1 MHAPVRTVDV
11 AVIGGG
17 PAGLAAGY
25 FLRLAGAD
33 CVILDGQRDPGGFWN
48 GRRNDYWDSLRL
60 LSSAEHSSLPG
71 WPMPREPG
79 QDRPS
84 AQHVADYLTEYE
96 RRHDLPVRRPVTVSG
111 VHRAGGELEVAG
123 STGTWLARHVV
134 SATGTWRRPHT
145 PDHPGRGLFEG
156 RQLHTVDYRRPEEF
170 AGQRVVVVGSGN
182 SAAQL
187 LAELSGVAA
196 TMWVTRRPP
205 RFMTDDVYG
214 RVLRDTATGR
224 VQDRSAA
231 SLDDIVMVPSVRR
244 ARERGVLEARPM
256 FERLT
261 RTGVAWAGGDEWAAD
276 AVLWCTGFR
285 PALGHLAPLEP
296 FDPDGRIPLDGNR
309 CLREPNLHLLGY
321 GDWTGAASDTLL
333 GVGRAAEAAVAP
345 ILEDLDTGAR
355 AAPDTRE
362 PQARAGGN
370 PL

>member
-1 MHAPVRTVDV
+1 MRTVDV

-25 FLRLAGAD
+25 FLRRAGAD
-33 CVILDGQRDPGGFWN
+33 CVILDGQGDPGGFWN
-48 GRRNDYWDSLRL
+48 GYWNGYWDSLRL

-71 WPMPREPG
+71 WSMPKEPG

-84 AQHVADYLTEYE
+84 AQHVAGYLAEYE
-96 RRHDLPVRRPVTVSG
+96 RRHDLPVHRPVTVNE
-111 VHRAGGELEVAG
+111 VRRADGALEVVG
-123 STGTWLARHVV
+123 STGTWRTRHVV

-145 PDHPGRGLFEG
+145 PDHPGRELFEG

-187 LAELSGVAA
+187 LAELSEVAD

-214 RVLRDTATGR
+214 RVLCDTATRRGP
-224 VQDRSAA
+224 AGA
-231 SLDDIVMVPSVRR
+231 LDDIVMVPGVRR
-244 ARERGVLEARPM
+244 ARDRGVLEARPM
-256 FERLT
+256 FDRLT
-261 RTGVAWAGGDEWAAD
+261 RTGVAWADGGEWAAD

-285 PALGHLAPLEP
+285 PTLGHLDPLEP
-296 FDPDGRIPLDGNR
+296 FDPDGGVPLDGNR
-309 CLREPNLHLLGY
+309 CLREPYLHLLGY

-333 GVGRAAEAAVAP
+333 GVGHAAEAAVAP
-345 ILEDLDTGAR
+345 IVEDLKTGQR
-355 AAPDTRE
+355 DAPD
-362 PQARAGGN
+362 ARGPGVQVGENA
-370 PL
+370 L